1 MKGKAAPREG
11 TWKSILAHGRSRRG
25 AEVVEA
31 ALVMPLLV
39 MLVFGMVDFGLLIY
53 NKAVITNA
61 AREGARAGIVY
72 LPSPDVDHLPASDI
86 RLVVTSYCREH
97 LIAFGS
103 HVLSASDVT
112 VTNAAG
118 APGTELRVTVRYPHE
133 FAAVSHLVPGLD
145 DVVQLASTSV
155 MRIE

>member
-1 MKGKAAPREG
+1 M
-11 TWKSILAHGRSRRG
+11 
-25 AEVVEA
+25 

-39 MLVFGMVDFGLLIY
+39 MLVFGTVDFGLLIY

-72 LPSPDVDHLPASDI
+72 APSPGVD
-86 RLVVTSYCREH
+86 RLTTAQVKTVVPTTAARY
-97 LIAFGS
+97 LITFGS

-112 VTNAAG
+112 VVNGGG
-118 APGTELRVTVRYPHE
+118 AVGHRAEGDPHVPSRVRGHLRLSCRGCRPNVT
-133 FAAVSHLVPGLD
+133 LT
-145 DVVQLASTSV
+145 STSV